1 MRQREKIFKNTKQL
15 DIAILSAILQ
25 LTMKKLYYLTNESN
39 KQRKNNKEETMA
51 PVDFDL
57 FLDESGLFNDIASR
71 DRRSSLVGGLL
82 TPGGTLT
89 EDQAKNILLT
99 ACQASG
105 INWSGRVTLHAN
117 ELPRDKFPIMALSV
131 ARQLT
136 ARHIKIFIIE
146 NTERLQIVDPDI
158 TYLNMLAEGI
168 TQLFST
174 LNARH
179 EQISLSIEA
188 AIRMIEDKKHPD
200 SLTDIKS
207 EEYTTRLQ
215 ERLHW
220 AWLRRGIT
228 DGSSKW
234 HMNNF
239 IIGSARDENRLM
251 LADVLC
257 HAWFCR
263 NTKFSGDQRI
273 ELQTLL
279 DEHGYVYT
287 VLEHGTISA
296 IERLMAAGDL
306 SEAFYEICTSLL
318 QEQRFNNRNTTEKLY
333 KILPQLVERLVE
345 LPADGRNY
353 HLNTI
358 KGRINYII
366 SVDKQ
371 YDHALF
377 LLHLL
382 NTHLLRPLKDSP
394 AAALE
399 GNLINLMKLEISLA
413 VLAIANHRGCISRAE
428 QLIHEIKQIIPR
440 LAGQW
445 ENFQHIMEFLF
456 YESVH
461 LNNCYDFDKTIKL
474 MDTLENFYND
484 TIELYP
490 AALPNVFPE
499 TIKSDL
505 KGKIL
510 GNRLQAY
517 MFKGRLDPAY
527 YRPARSESNAAL
539 EEFTGFNNRSRHY
552 MYRCHIET
560 DAGSL
565 TEALHYLSRGMNK
578 KEQMLDLPEIA
589 TALAGDKNREYDF
602 GLMHYARLMAAA
614 ANAGH
619 RDLADT
625 MEQAWQKNALDN
637 HPVLQGDFKDHP
649 VEIITWK
656 KGSYYLAT
664 GSIKAGLGWHDCSL
678 EICFNDKDNL
688 TLQTIGL
695 GVLAEQAGHLAVAGD
710 KYRKEYKNAV
720 KEALNK
726 HREIFSQPGL
736 PQAMVDYFT
745 DWPPVLEQAL
755 HHREEGTTAALLN
768 LAHRVPF

>member
-1 MRQREKIFKNTKQL
+1 
-15 DIAILSAILQ
+15 
-25 LTMKKLYYLTNESN
+25 
-39 KQRKNNKEETMA
+39 MA
-51 PVDFDL
+51 PVDLDL
-57 FLDESGLFNDIASR
+57 FLDESGLFNDITSN

-89 EDQAKNILLT
+89 EEQAKNILLT
-99 ACQASG
+99 ACQTSG
-105 INWSGRVTLHAN
+105 INWSGRGTLHAN
-117 ELPRDKFPIMALSV
+117 KLPRDKFPIMALSV

-136 ARHIKIFIIE
+136 ARQVIIFIIE
-146 NTERLQIVDPDI
+146 NTERLQIVDPNI

-174 LNARH
+174 LNARY

-188 AIRMIEDKKHPD
+188 AIRMVEDKQHPG

-318 QEQRFNNRNTTEKLY
+318 QEQRFNNRRTAEKLY
-333 KILPQLVERLVE
+333 KILPQLVNRLVE
-345 LPADGRNY
+345 LPTAGRNY
-353 HLNTI
+353 QLNTI

-366 SVDKQ
+366 NVDKQ
-371 YDHALF
+371 YNQALF
-377 LLHLL
+377 LLYLL

-399 GNLINLMKLEISLA
+399 ETSIELMKLEISSA
-413 VLAIANHRGCISRAE
+413 VLAIANHRGCINKAE
-428 QLIHEIKQIIPR
+428 QLIHEIKQIIPK

-445 ENFQHIMEFLF
+445 ENFRHIIEFLF

-461 LNNCYDFDKTIKL
+461 LNNCYDFNKTIKL
-474 MDTLENFYND
+474 MDTLEKFYND

-490 AALPNVFPE
+490 IALPEIFPE
-499 TIKSDL
+499 NLKSDL

-527 YRPARSESNAAL
+527 YGPARSESDAAL
-539 EEFTGFNNRSRHY
+539 TEFTGFNDRSRHY
-552 MYRCHIET
+552 MYRCQIET

-565 TEALHYLSRGMNK
+565 IAAQHYLAQGVDK
-578 KEQMLDLPEIA
+578 KQQVLDLPEIA
-589 TALAGDKNREYDF
+589 AALAGDQHREYDF
-602 GLMHYARLMAAA
+602 GLMQYARLMAAA
-614 ANAGH
+614 ANAGQQ
-619 RDLADT
+619 DLAAT
-625 MEQAWQKNALDN
+625 MEQAWQKNDLDN

-664 GSIKAGLGWHDCSL
+664 GSIKAGLDWHNRSL
-678 EICFNDKDNL
+678 EICFYDKDNL

-755 HHREEGTTAALLN
+755 QHQDEETAAGLLN